1 MVTRGGLKSWPKR
14 KQASKEWLDQFG
26 QSAQQQ
32 QEVIQKRAESALLST
47 FQWSPEIAKQYK
59 KKKQTEKEWK
69 LLSNEQQKQ
78 FERNEASFG
87 YLPEKT
93 ASLASYLV
101 KQQEQG
107 KTLSKAHQQFLEGLK
122 QGNNVRIVNF

>member
-1 MVTRGGLKSWPKR
+1 M
-14 KQASKEWLDQFG
+14 DQFA

-69 LLSNEQQKQ
+69 LLSYEQQKK
-78 FERNEASFG
+78 FERNETSFG

-93 ASLASYLV
+93 ASLVSYLV

-107 KTLSKAHQQFLEGLK
+107 KTLSKAHEQFLEGLK
-122 QGNNVRIVNF
+122 QGHNVRVVNF